1 VAEKT
6 IYRGSFWS
14 IIKFKVLIQFDA
26 SETRNP
32 ASYNENEETTME
44 LMLKMLVILAL
55 VFIVFS
61 LFQGMYYLSKD
72 DGEQDR
78 TRVVR
83 SLTVRIVLSFVL
95 FSMLLVGYYFGFLQP
110 HGL

>member
-1 VAEKT
+1 
-6 IYRGSFWS
+6 
-14 IIKFKVLIQFDA
+14 
-26 SETRNP
+26 
-32 ASYNENEETTME
+32 ME

-55 VFIVFS
+55 VFIIFS
-61 LFQGMYYLSKD
+61 LFQGMYYLAKD
-72 DGEQDR
+72 DGKQDR

-83 SLTVRIVLSFVL
+83 SLTVRIVLSFIL